1 MRCWREVLH
10 FEVHPDPT
18 PCSGPSRIPPPQ
30 AASTQHPMSRRPL
43 PALLCLPS
51 GSLDTASL
59 IQKEGAAE
67 GPPRARGSLLCI
79 MALCCFELKIE

>member
-43 PALLCLPS
+43 PALLCLLV
-51 GSLDTASL
+51 GLWTL
-59 IQKEGAAE
+59 LLLFKRKELQKAHPAPGAA
-67 GPPRARGSLLCI
+67 
-79 MALCCFELKIE
+79 CCA